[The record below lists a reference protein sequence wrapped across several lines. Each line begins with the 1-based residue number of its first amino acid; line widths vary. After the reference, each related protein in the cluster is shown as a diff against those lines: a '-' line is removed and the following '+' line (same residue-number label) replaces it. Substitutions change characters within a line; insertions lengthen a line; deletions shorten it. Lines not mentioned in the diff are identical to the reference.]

1 MGQRGPRSNAELIR
15 SHPPIDHS
23 ITPRAI
29 TIYRQM
35 RKLDLS
41 EGPGSDEWWD
51 LNRALNAELHLMS
64 FPVYEDPSWEHDYR
78 PQESALLRFHELER
92 ASRKSPKRRKL
103 YKWET

>member
-1 MGQRGPRSNAELIR
+1 MGMRGPRSNRELINR
-15 SHPPIDHS
+15 HPPIDHS

-51 LNRALNAELHLMS
+51 
-64 FPVYEDPSWEHDYR
+64 
-78 PQESALLRFHELER
+78 
-92 ASRKSPKRRKL
+92 
-103 YKWET
+103 

>member
-51 LNRALNAELHLMS
+51 RTRVECRTA
-64 FPVYEDPSWEHDYR
+64 PYEFSSLRR
-78 PQESALLRFHELER
+78 PKLGTRLSATKSALLRFHELER